1 MNPEFAR
8 IVHGGA
14 CLNRLLV
21 AAAVLLLASA
31 FCSQVHAA
39 PAPTPQQQA
48 DRSAIVN
55 FPLSMDV
62 VDRLEKVIEAGN
74 AAHLPCM
81 NDSASNWR
89 SLDAIADQ
97 LKTKEPRAL
106 PILARYGFTP
116 KEFVTA
122 FMAVANTEFAAAML
136 EHPDSPFA
144 KGIKKDHGYND
155 KNVAFFQAHRAQIT
169 AAMKKI
175 NDDSACG
182 R

>member
-1 MNPEFAR
+1 MTAFPEIPGAPGFHDILAAAAR
-8 IVHGGA
+8 IAPHARVTP
-14 CLNRLLV
+14 
-21 AAAVLLLASA
+21 VL
-31 FCSQVHAA
+31 
-39 PAPTPQQQA
+39 
-48 DRSAIVN
+48 RS
-55 FPLSMDV
+55 
-62 VDRLEKVIEAGN
+62 
-74 AAHLPCM
+74 
-81 NDSASNWR
+81 R